1 MQASV
6 DAVAAEAAVL
16 IRRYLRSVSAN
27 LFAWRALRE
36 ARSVWDIVWRSGVVS
51 NTAEGLEAPLQ
62 SAEGAILRDLITLAK
77 TETLVDKKGV
87 PMPVTAVEADAAL
100 LGGWHDTRT
109 YPLPPV
115 ADLYCGFSG
124 EAARNA
130 IERLRVDWEL
140 ETAEL
145 GTGLFGAEPNYLQI
159 TMAALLRAKGPH
171 HPICEEALVPMRP
184 YILAHPAILEIYAL
198 FTLSVYN
205 DFRSGALGSGTSLYA
220 NKALAAE
227 LATLDTATTLRR
239 IFVAVV
245 QEDITF

>member
-6 DAVAAEAAVL
+6 DALAAEAAVL
-16 IRRYLRSVSAN
+16 VRRYLRSVSAN
-27 LFAWRALRE
+27 LFAWRALRD
-36 ARSVWDIVWRSGVVS
+36 ARSVWDIVHRSGAVS
-51 NTAEGLEAPLQ
+51 NTAEGLEAYLQ
-62 SAEGAILRDLITLAK
+62 SAEGALLRDLITLAK
-77 TETLVDKKGV
+77 TETLVNKKGEAK
-87 PMPVTAVEADAAL
+87 PVTAMEVDAAL
-100 LGGWHDTRT
+100 LGDWHDTRT

-130 IERLRVDWEL
+130 IERLRIDWEL
-140 ETAEL
+140 EMSEL
-145 GTGLFGAEPNYLQI
+145 GTGLFGAEPTYLQT

-198 FTLSVYN
+198 FTLSVYH

-227 LATLDTATTLRR
+227 LAGVETVEALRR